1 MNKLTCLLL
10 GVLPLTSHAHPGSS
24 TGAFPLHT
32 LQHGG
37 DTVLLLLGLLAIGCW
52 LLAPSRRLS

>member
-10 GVLPLTSHAHPGSS
+10 GVLPITSHAHPGSS
-24 TGAFPLHT
+24 SEAFPLHA

-37 DTVLLLLGLLAIGCW
+37 DTVLLWLGLLAIGYW
-52 LLAPSRRLS
+52 LLAPSRRRS

>member
-10 GVLPLTSHAHPGSS
+10 GALPITSYAHPGSS
-24 TGAFPLHT
+24 TEALPLHA

-37 DTVLLLLGLLAIGCW
+37 DTVLLSLGLLAIGYW
-52 LLAPSRRLS
+52 LLAPSRRRS